1 MKNALRSIF
10 VLTIAALLVANVG
23 ARSDAAAR
31 GFYDGEWSVVVYTLQ
46 GDCDRALRYSLR
58 IVDGRVQAEEQSYQL
73 GGAVARNGA
82 IRVTVAEGGRS
93 ASGVGRLSGNSGR
106 GQWRTSTGEC
116 AGEWT
121 AERRG

>member
-1 MKNALRSIF
+1 
-10 VLTIAALLVANVG
+10 
-23 ARSDAAAR
+23 
-31 GFYDGEWSVVVYTLQ
+31 
-46 GDCDRALRYSLR
+46 
-58 IVDGRVQAEEQSYQL
+58 
-73 GGAVARNGA
+73 
-82 IRVTVAEGGRS
+82 VTVAEGGRS